1 MRNLLVVLV
10 LLVIAVAGL
19 GFYLGWFSFSTTRD
33 PETGRPAAQFSI
45 DQDKMK
51 ADAQK
56 AKQKVSEVSQ
66 AKEQR
71 EGK

>member
-1 MRNLLVVLV
+1 MRNLLVVSL
-10 LLVIAVAGL
+10 LLVVAVVGV
-19 GFYLGWFSFSTTRD
+19 GYYLEWFTFSTSRD
-33 PETGRPAAQFSI
+33 PETGRPAAHISV

-56 AKQKVSEVSQ
+56 AKQKVNAASH
-66 AKEQR
+66 AKEHP